1 MKAKVLVEF
10 RDKYTGK
17 IHTKDKIITISK
29 DRYAEILS
37 VGKFVEEIK
46 EKKQGVAYAMPCF
59 FIRRKYYG

>member
-46 EKKQGVAYAMPCF
+46 EKK
-59 FIRRKYYG
+59 